1 MKKIQIELSKL
12 ENQLKTKTGT
22 LENLERKKS
31 RLDDDMEVYE
41 KRRKL
46 EEKKVVIQNSIKWEK
61 FKTLRKQ
68 VKETRDRERNLK
80 KNMDSIEEKQKPIR
94 NFLLSYKDKVSAME
108 AKMNAADKGHLECN
122 AKAEE
127 FDIAD
132 KEDAIERLTEA
143 EKDLVQQENN
153 RISGKEKLT
162 REIRELEHF
171 IATNKPDPQL
181 ETNIAELSTKRNNQ
195 DSSFQRN
202 DQNRNKLEFDL
213 ENSRRD
219 RARIQRAFDE
229 LQDERNRKLKI
240 LERENPDAYQ
250 GVMWLRQNSSLFKAP
265 VHEPIML
272 SIDVKNREL
281 AKYVET
287 HVGKADLEG
296 FVCEDP
302 DDVNLLTKQL
312 RETQKL
318 KRINAFHSNPDP
330 PSRFGHKISREE
342 LVRYDLIDYI
352 SDMYT
357 APNAVHAY
365 LCRQKGLHQV
375 PVFRQENE
383 MSGDLKSKFNNY
395 YIGNQKFNSKK
406 SKYSG
411 ELSTGMEDI
420 SGRQVI
426 RLAATVDTVRVEGLR
441 EELEIKDREISSQER
456 RKEIVVAT
464 CSNIKAEIDK
474 TDQQIGKLRAIRR
487 EFSSKQSE
495 LDMKKRTLQQIMKP
509 RANLEDQ
516 RQKIRTEKTKLTL
529 ELAEQVT
536 EQLKIVEK
544 SLKADTQRKIIQLA
558 SQNLESENSEN
569 SEKLAALDREYD
581 RAKEEHS
588 GTSLEWERDKKAL
601 QESHHEASSR
611 TGVLSNDVKY
621 KPPREWQD
629 KFDELGTSDENA
641 LAAFLEECDS
651 DLSYLKKID
660 DKTVTSIEEI
670 RIKVSKAQN
679 EVESLES
686 EMANYKHEAKRLKS
700 KWIKGVTD
708 LVEKV
713 DEKFSRMMA
722 ELVS

>member
-1 MKKIQIELSKL
+1 
-12 ENQLKTKTGT
+12 
-22 LENLERKKS
+22 
-31 RLDDDMEVYE
+31 MEVYE

-68 VKETRDRERNLK
+68 VKETRDRERGLK
-80 KNMDSIEEKQKPIR
+80 KNMDAIEEKQKPIR
-94 NFLLSYKDKVSAME
+94 NFLQSYKDKVSAME
-108 AKMNAADKGHLECN
+108 AKMNAADKEHLECN

-162 REIRELEHF
+162 REIRELEQF

-181 ETNIAELSTKRNNQ
+181 ETKIAELTKTRNNQ

-202 DQNRNKLEFDL
+202 DQNRNKLQFDL

-219 RARIQRAFDE
+219 RARIQRASDE

-250 GVMWLRQNSSLFKAP
+250 GVIWLRKNSSIFKAP

-312 RETQKL
+312 REEQKL

-357 APNAVHAY
+357 APDAVHAY

-383 MSGDLKSKFNNY
+383 RSGDLKSKFNNY
-395 YIGNQKFNSKK
+395 YIGDQKFNSKK

-426 RLAATVDTVRVEGLR
+426 RLAATVDTVRVESLR
-441 EELEIKDREISSQER
+441 EELESKDREISSQER
-456 RKEIVVAT
+456 RTEIVVAT
-464 CSNIKAEIDK
+464 CSKIKAEIDK
-474 TDQQIGKLRAIRR
+474 TDLQISKLRAVRR

-509 RANLEDQ
+509 RANLDDQ
-516 RQKIRTEKTKLTL
+516 RQKIRTEKTRLTL
-529 ELAEQVT
+529 QLAEQVT

-544 SLKADTQRKIIQLA
+544 SLEAETERKIIQLA

-601 QESHHEASSR
+601 QESHQEASSK

-621 KPPREWQD
+621 KPSREWQD

-660 DKTVTSIEEI
+660 DKTITSIEEI
-670 RIKVSKAQN
+670 RNKVAKAQN